1 MLILVRHA
9 QPIIDSNKPSAE
21 WQLSADGRN
30 RSRELAE
37 QLRTYQP
44 DIVITSRE
52 PKAAETGRII
62 AETLGLPY
70 ETAENLH
77 EHRRTGEFVGQEKFQ
92 QQVRGFFERPT
103 ELVFGLETA
112 EQALERFETA
122 VSQVI
127 GRHPNKNII
136 IAAHGTVMT
145 LFIAAHNP
153 TIAPLPFWQ
162 QLQMPDYFILEQPN
176 LELVE

>member
-136 IAAHGTVMT
+136 IAS
-145 LFIAAHNP
+145 
-153 TIAPLPFWQ
+153 LPFWQ
-162 QLQMPDYFILEQPN
+162 ELQLTRVWCRDCMQS
-176 LELVE
+176 